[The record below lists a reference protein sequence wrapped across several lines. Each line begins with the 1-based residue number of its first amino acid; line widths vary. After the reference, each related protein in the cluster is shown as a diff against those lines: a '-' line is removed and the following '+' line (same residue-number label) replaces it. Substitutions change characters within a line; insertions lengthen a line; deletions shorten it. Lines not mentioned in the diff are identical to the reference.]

1 MINLLEEIHYHA
13 GQLWPELISIRHKL
27 HQYPEL
33 SFQEKE
39 TSSFIGRVLE
49 SWGITFQSG
58 FAGYGLTGVLY
69 GGATGNGLVALRADM
84 DALPIHE
91 ETGLAFRSRNPG
103 IMHACGHDVHMT
115 CLLGAIRLLDLM
127 KSKWGGR
134 VQFIFQ
140 PGEEKLPGG
149 ASMMLDEGIFH
160 KELPQVIIGQHVQ
173 PGMEVGEVG
182 LCPGQAM
189 ASCDELYI
197 SITGR
202 GGHAAMPHLAN
213 NPITAGSTLV
223 QKMHELLPALNEQNI
238 PSLISIG
245 KFNTVGGATNVIP
258 EIVHLEGTFRC
269 MDEGLRSKVHKALE
283 ELCIELAEQFDA
295 KVHLNLVKGY
305 PCLHNNLKASEVFF
319 DLAKAYPGIAM
330 VSELP
335 PRMTSED
342 FAYYSQ
348 LMPSVFYRL
357 GTGPSTNVHTSQF
370 IVNEEAVAI
379 GSGLMAALAC
389 RFLTNV

>member
-1 MINLLEEIHYHA
+1 MNNLLEEFHYQA
-13 GQLWPELISIRHKL
+13 GQLLPELISIRHKL

-39 TSSFIGRVLE
+39 TSSFIGSVLE
-49 SWGITFQSG
+49 SWGIPFQSG
-58 FAGYGLTGVLY
+58 LAGYGLTGVLN

-91 ETGLAFRSRNPG
+91 ETGLDFSSRNSG
-103 IMHACGHDVHMT
+103 VMHACGHDVHMT
-115 CLLGAIRLLDLM
+115 CLLGAIRLLELM

-149 ASMMLDEGIFH
+149 ASLMLAEGIFH
-160 KELPQVIIGQHVQ
+160 SELPQVIIGQHVQ
-173 PGMEVGEVG
+173 PGMKVGEVG

-223 QKMHELLPALNEQNI
+223 HRIQELLPAINEENI

-269 MDEGLRSKVHKALE
+269 MDEGLREKAHKGLQAL
-283 ELCIELAEQFDA
+283 CNELAAEFDA

-319 DLAKAYPGIAM
+319 ELAKSYPGIET

-342 FAYYSQ
+342 FAFYSQ
-348 LMPSVFYRL
+348 IVPAVFYRL
-357 GTGPSTNVHTSQF
+357 GTGFSSNVHTAQF
-370 IVNEEAVAI
+370 IVNEDAVAI

-389 RFLTNV
+389 RFLLNV